1 MATRKSDTKAVAPEV
16 IEEKTEAEAKEEEK
30 VMVMIPYIPG
40 QDPEETVIINGY
52 ITKIRRG
59 EQVLVSRP
67 VASVLE
73 NSYEAQRIAMIN
85 RQALKNQRTDL

>member
-1 MATRKSDTKAVAPEV
+1 MATRKSDTKAVTPEV